1 MLSRH
6 RSLIILGVVLGAEL
20 LVLAYQVHKDRD
32 IPMVRQW
39 PILLVTPVG
48 KGIRAISS
56 GTWSFWRNYLDL
68 RGARRENEDLL
79 REISDIK
86 AENQRLQTDAEQAKR
101 LQVLLQFKQQVSS
114 ETVAAQVV
122 GSGGSET
129 ARLVL
134 LDK

>member
-48 KGIRAISS
+48 R
-56 GTWSFWRNYLDL
+56 
-68 RGARRENEDLL
+68 
-79 REISDIK
+79 
-86 AENQRLQTDAEQAKR
+86 
-101 LQVLLQFKQQVSS
+101 
-114 ETVAAQVV
+114 
-122 GSGGSET
+122 
-129 ARLVL
+129 
-134 LDK
+134 